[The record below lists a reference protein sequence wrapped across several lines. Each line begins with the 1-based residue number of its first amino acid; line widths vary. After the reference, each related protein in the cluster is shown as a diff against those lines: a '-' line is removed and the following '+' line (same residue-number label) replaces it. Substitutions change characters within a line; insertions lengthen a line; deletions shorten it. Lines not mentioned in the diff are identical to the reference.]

1 MGGGGS
7 LFLLFLFLA
16 PLLHPRLRRL
26 PVKQLGIRTQ
36 TTKRQRCVLAPPKFT
51 IPTSDLKRNGLVV
64 VVAAAVVVAGGIG
77 IVGGIVVGVA
87 AVVVVVCAI
96 VVGG

>member
-1 MGGGGS
+1 M
-7 LFLLFLFLA
+7 
-16 PLLHPRLRRL
+16 
-26 PVKQLGIRTQ
+26 KQLGIRTQ

-64 VVAAAVVVAGGIG
+64 VVAAAVVAGGIG
-77 IVGGIVVGVA
+77 IVVGIVVGVA

-96 VVGG
+96 VGSEFAR